1 MITDLRKKGIYHGF
15 VVLYV
20 IFTFS
25 VGIISANIIPG
36 IQIFTNKS
44 GSMNPSIDT
53 GSIIIVKKQDYYDV
67 GDAVSYSTLVDGKET
82 IITHRIV
89 SIGGNVYV
97 TKGDANVAV
106 DRAIILPRLIIG
118 KVVVIIPYVGYIL
131 SWVKSSF
138 GVIFAIMLPASAI
151 IMIELISIIKAL

>member
-1 MITDLRKKGIYHGF
+1 
-15 VVLYV
+15 
-20 IFTFS
+20 
-25 VGIISANIIPG
+25 
-36 IQIFTNKS
+36 
-44 GSMNPSIDT
+44 MNPTIDT

-131 SWVKSSF
+131 SWVKSSL
-138 GVIFAIMLPASAI
+138 GVIFAIILPASAI
-151 IMIELISIIKAL
+151 IITEMLSIGTSLTEDSRDR